1 MTLMLILILVVFLAG
16 LYFITVS
23 SDPKYLESLTNMTAS
38 TRCPNMLIQKGTH
51 FYLYNS
57 TLAEI
62 PGVNPIEF
70 ENLEDYV
77 EFISWQ
83 RSQGIR
89 CPVLYLQHTYDAQ
102 GQSVYKARP
111 SVTEPQGGLPPAL
124 STQTFNPN
132 YSAGT
137 TLNQP
142 TSSSDLSNSS
152 QVNEEEQNSN
162 MLFSP
167 NAMDDNWGG
176 QRYTKG
182 LVDAGYYEGNE
193 VNLYVP

>member
-1 MTLMLILILVVFLAG
+1 MTLLLILIIIVFLAG
-16 LYFITVS
+16 IYFITVS
-23 SDPKYLESLTNMTAS
+23 SDPKYLESLTNMSGS
-38 TRCPNMLIQKGTH
+38 TRCPNMLIQKGKN

-57 TLAEI
+57 NLAEI

-77 EFISWQ
+77 EFIDWQ

-89 CPVLYLQHTYDAQ
+89 CPVLYLQHSYDAQ
-102 GQSVYKARP
+102 GQAGYKVRP
-111 SVTEPQGGLPPAL
+111 SVTEPQGGLPPAS
-124 STQTFNPN
+124 STQSFNPN
-132 YSAGT
+132 YSAPQT
-137 TLNQP
+137 MDQP
-142 TSSSDLSNSS
+142 TSSFDLSNSA
-152 QVNEEEQNSN
+152 QINEPEETSN

-176 QRYTKG
+176 PRYTKS

-193 VNLYVP
+193 VNLFVP

>member
-1 MTLMLILILVVFLAG
+1 MTLLLLFILIVFLAG
-16 LYFITVS
+16 LYFIAMY
-23 SDPKYLESLTNMTAS
+23 SDPKSLESLTNMMTS
-38 TRCPNMLIQKGTH
+38 PRCPNMLIQKGSR

-77 EFISWQ
+77 EFIDWQ

-89 CPVLYLQHTYDAQ
+89 CPVLYLQHTYDVQ
-102 GQSVYKARP
+102 GNSAYKVRP
-111 SVTEPQGGLPPAL
+111 SVTEPQGGLPPSL
-124 STQTFNPN
+124 STNTFNPN
-132 YSAGT
+132 YSAPPVM
-137 TLNQP
+137 NQP
-142 TSSSDLSNSS
+142 TSSSDLSNSA

-176 QRYTKG
+176 RLYTEK
-182 LVDAGYYEGNE
+182 LVDSGYYQGNE